1 MQKRIGK
8 NQISL
13 RVPLCFTNRFQFQGS
28 SRTFTSTFSIPFLAL
43 YGIGAGVGV
52 RLAPRIH
59 ADHIKRIFGVVLIII
74 ALVMIQQKVLGV

>member
-1 MQKRIGK
+1 MHFAVATSLLTIIPTSIAGASTHAALGH
-8 NQISL
+8 IS
-13 RVPLCFTNRFQFQGS
+13 V
-28 SRTFTSTFSIPFLAL
+28 PFLAL
-43 YGIGAGVGV
+43 YGIGAGVGAHAGA